1 MKARKLEVDGFEY
14 DGICSKCDTYLL
26 DPVIIK
32 IGSSLYES
40 SLCKACMKEN
50 QLKIDRLS

>member
-32 IGSSLYES
+32 IGSGLYES
-40 SLCKACMKEN
+40 SLCKACMKQN
-50 QLKIDRLS
+50 QLKIDRS

>member
-1 MKARKLEVDGFEY
+1 MKAQRIEVDGFEY

-32 IGSSLYES
+32 IGSSFYES
-40 SLCKACMKEN
+40 NLCKGCLKEN
-50 QLKIDRLS
+50 QVKIDK